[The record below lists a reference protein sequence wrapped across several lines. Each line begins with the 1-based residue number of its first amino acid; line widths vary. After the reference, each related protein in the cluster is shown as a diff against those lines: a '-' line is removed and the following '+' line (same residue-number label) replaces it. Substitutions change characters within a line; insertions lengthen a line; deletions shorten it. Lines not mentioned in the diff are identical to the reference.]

1 MAGKTIGRL
10 CLLLAVGLCLGFVAA
25 DQVTAGNACGCI
37 NGCSLID
44 CHCTACA
51 CGDDSCG
58 CASWGSKCPAQA
70 CGGNTVTKNCE
81 CGGGGCSNVC
91 PSKTFCA
98 PNVQSP
104 YKPCGDLVDCI
115 CQAPGLDGSGGCS
128 SSLCQK
134 HCSAATSDSGK
145 KPCGGPM
152 VCASDGCGGRSACL
166 CGEYYC
172 KQYSIPSS
180 GARKFPC
187 ACWGCSFL
195 TCECRSRGAC
205 GDTASC
211 VVNCSCA
218 DYYSCLCY
226 EAGVCGSEECI
237 E

>member
-81 CGGGGCSNVC
+81 CGGEGCSNAC

-104 YKPCGDLVDCI
+104 YKPCGDPVDCTCGGKGCI
-115 CQAPGLDGSGGCS
+115 KSDGSRNCA
-128 SSLCQK
+128 K
-134 HCSAATSDSGK
+134 HCSAASGDSYL
-145 KPCGGPM
+145 KPCGGAKD
-152 VCASDGCGGRSACL
+152 CASDDGCGGPECTCGLFCL
-166 CGEYYC
+166 P
-172 KQYSIPSS
+172 IPSS
-180 GARKFPC
+180 
-187 ACWGCSFL
+187 
-195 TCECRSRGAC
+195 C
-205 GDTASC
+205 GD
-211 VVNCSCA
+211 
-218 DYYSCLCY
+218 D
-226 EAGVCGSEECI
+226 CGTVD
-237 E
+237 